1 MITFMC
7 VGSTLILKIQFSG
20 LKQVLV
26 TEKEDTTL
34 GIRVSY
40 LIDMISVKL
49 NTENNIKCHS
59 RLETEFCL
67 RYPHKKT
74 CLYFWQVSKK
84 YRYLYILSCII
95 IRTSNPHL
103 SSPAGEAQSSC
114 PQPTASL

>member
-1 MITFMC
+1 MC

-67 RYPHKKT
+67 IYPHK
-74 CLYFWQVSKK
+74 
-84 YRYLYILSCII
+84 
-95 IRTSNPHL
+95 
-103 SSPAGEAQSSC
+103 
-114 PQPTASL
+114 